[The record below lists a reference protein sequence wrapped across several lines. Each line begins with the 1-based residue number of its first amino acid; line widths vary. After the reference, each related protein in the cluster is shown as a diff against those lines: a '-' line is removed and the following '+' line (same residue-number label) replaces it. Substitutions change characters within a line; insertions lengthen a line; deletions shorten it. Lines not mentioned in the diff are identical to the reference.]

1 MDNISQKNVT
11 TVIIA
16 HRLST
21 IKNADL
27 ICAMKDGKIVEQ
39 GTHNELLEMN
49 GYYAGLIRTQL
60 AESEINTIQEKYQR
74 DIDMM
79 NVSITMSFDKFE
91 EMNDINGIESLL
103 LSESIVVNDNK
114 EKKIKIDKK
123 KIMGINF

>member
-1 MDNISQKNVT
+1 
-11 TVIIA
+11 
-16 HRLST
+16 
-21 IKNADL
+21 
-27 ICAMKDGKIVEQ
+27 MKDGKIVEQ